1 MTEKPDGF
9 FTTRVTVEF
18 TVTTQFGDKDA
29 VRMITGLAECPAVRR
44 KVLRKVETNFNVLQP
59 HATPTNVFEDVT
71 NAYPEAVPGQLQMA
85 LRLLSEAQE
94 ELRTVQNRDG
104 AGPYDPTLK
113 GRIDS
118 LLRIGGVKVS
128 AQPVMDEAFTRVILQ
143 IIANQCGKMREDIL
157 LTDKL
162 FTGGLYLDS
171 LDFNEVVM
179 SIETEVCERFPE
191 ANSIFE
197 DTYSMSDFVT
207 VGDILNAVQK
217 AISG

>member
-1 MTEKPDGF
+1 
-9 FTTRVTVEF
+9 
-18 TVTTQFGDKDA
+18 
-29 VRMITGLAECPAVRR
+29 
-44 KVLRKVETNFNVLQP
+44 
-59 HATPTNVFEDVT
+59 
-71 NAYPEAVPGQLQMA
+71 
-85 LRLLSEAQE
+85 
-94 ELRTVQNRDG
+94 
-104 AGPYDPTLK
+104 LK

-128 AQPVMDEAFTRVILQ
+128 AQPVMDEAFTRVVLQ
-143 IIANQCGKMREDIL
+143 IIANQCGKMRENIL

-162 FTGGLYLDS
+162 FTGGMHLDS

-207 VGDILNAVQK
+207 VGDILKAVQK